1 MASVMALGSVSIVA
15 FADDAIKTE
24 AVSKDDLQK
33 YVDSFDSFLK
43 DGIYDYGTKQAEHF
57 QDAIDYAENVL
68 SDGKATADD
77 YTAAYQM
84 VKAVEARFE
93 MHTAEQLKDLL
104 KDNEDIY
111 DSENILNEDLGD
123 HIYDQDTYDAFVIAY
138 DDADRYID
146 SEDGRLINDAYE
158 ELVEAID
165 GLSKLPTVTKSD
177 FRAAIKDYEAI
188 IKQKSDY
195 ESWRRGECSVEAKT
209 GGSSKKLKSQ
219 DFVTFGQIIDVVYG
233 DSEDDWA
240 GGSGEFIETNSEAS
254 VEVFVK
260 KEYQRFDEIKSSSA
274 TTDEVI
280 RAAYDAAVEAVK
292 VFKGWKADDTNR
304 AVKASVV
311 DIIDDYRDKLAND
324 FAADVCQSVVTN
336 GGSANFDYTDGKLTA
351 KKDAVLLIDKTT
363 GFIALDTSGARPE
376 YNESASGDNI
386 ESKKI
391 GKKQSI
397 MKYIPVTSDDVEA
410 AITAGAGVSSAKA
423 DFDAAKSDYNT
434 AKSTL
439 TTKINDLKALTM
451 PTVVTGTVAANDHSI
466 AVAGALTT
474 LTDITD
480 PTKSDGTKVFDATA
494 AGSDWM
500 TDKYKKF
507 TYTAPTDADED
518 NWTDKEVSKAAE
530 EAVTA
535 WNDAVQAI
543 IDAHSDLDTKAS
555 NYTTKKNAYDAA
567 AGGYSGPE
575 IVDATNDLALALFI
589 VEQYLADSDKDFT
602 AEYQATSSVA
612 GSGTSAPT
620 SLEDLDENGTVAK
633 ATGSRTEY
641 TLIYRYLKYALEDLY
656 PAKKESKYTK
666 RDVDK
671 LTDDCYE
678 LAEKTGDAALFT
690 DKHMALVEGRR
701 AALEWVTKANA
712 MKGYKDGEAIDS
724 YTSKYAL
731 TGAWA
736 AGGAVTKNSTEVY
749 EALKDLYDDLEDMY
763 KAYAVSYG
771 EIADTIAA
779 VADGIDKKAY
789 GAKAD
794 EVKKL
799 LDKVAYELST
809 LNPSEDENEA
819 FTSDREFVEYNR
831 LKTAKWDS
839 ANPNGAEKDLYKDYQ
854 ALLDAIKEP
863 EGVLGDLNGDGYVN
877 ALDALAI
884 LEADANV
891 TPLTDAQKAFADY
904 NKDGAINAL
913 DALAIL
919 EAQV

>member
-1 MASVMALGSVSIVA
+1 MALGSVSIVA

-68 SDGKATADD
+68 SDSKATADD

-195 ESWRRGECSVEAKT
+195 EGWRRGECSVEAKT

-219 DFVTFGQIIDVVYG
+219 DFVTFKQILDVVYG
-233 DSEDDWA
+233 SSSDIWA
-240 GGSGEFIETNSEAS
+240 GGSGKFIDTGAEGDVET
-254 VEVFVK
+254 FVK
-260 KEYQRFDEIKSSSA
+260 NEYKRFDEIKSSSA
-274 TTDEVI
+274 TTDETI

-311 DIIDDYRDKLAND
+311 DIIDDYRDKLVND
-324 FAADVCQSVVTN
+324 FASALCTSVASS
-336 GGSANFDYTDGKLTA
+336 GSGANFEYADGKLTA

-363 GFIALDTSGARPE
+363 GFIAVDSGAYDDDAATP
-376 YNESASGDNI
+376 NI

-397 MKYIPVTSDDVEA
+397 MKYIPVTSADVMAVISGADTSTEKAAYETDLDELKEA
-410 AITAGAGVSSAKA
+410 LAKIGVGTHSNVASALTQPVVAAADTTSGQEKGAVAEDTAPAAQSDVA
-423 DFDAAKSDYNT
+423 DPEDNTATAFDA
-434 AKSTL
+434 STL
-439 TTKINDLKALTM
+439 TTAIWK
-451 PTVVTGTVAANDHSI
+451 
-466 AVAGALTT
+466 
-474 LTDITD
+474 
-480 PTKSDGTKVFDATA
+480 
-494 AGSDWM
+494 
-500 TDKYKKF
+500 KY
-507 TYTAPTDADED
+507 TYTAPASPATETSNRKTDVD
-518 NWTDKEVSKAAE
+518 
-530 EAVTA
+530 A
-535 WNDAVQAI
+535 WNAAI
-543 IDAHSDLDTKAS
+543 DDVISKVSDLSSTATA
-555 NYTTKKNAYDAA
+555 YGNAISA
-567 AGGYSGPE
+567 AGGVT
-575 IVDATNDLALALFI
+575 IKDAHKDLSLALFI
-589 VEQYLADSDKDFT
+589 VETYLADADKDFT
-602 AEYQATSSVA
+602 AEYNATDTTNSAEGSA
-612 GSGTSAPT
+612 GQTCLA
-620 SLEDLDENGTVAK
+620 DLDENGTVAK

-749 EALKDLYDDLEDMY
+749 EALKDLYDDLNDMY

-779 VADGIDKKAY
+779 VADGIDKKSY

-831 LKTAKWDS
+831 LKTAKWNS